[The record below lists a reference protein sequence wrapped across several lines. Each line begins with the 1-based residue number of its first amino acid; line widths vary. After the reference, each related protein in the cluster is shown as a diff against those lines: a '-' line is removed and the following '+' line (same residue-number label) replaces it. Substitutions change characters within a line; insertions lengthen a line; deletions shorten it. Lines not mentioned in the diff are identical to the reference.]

1 MAVARAP
8 APMSARQKGKRLT
21 QELSRN
27 CDGASL
33 VIFSD
38 CHDQDATQEEKTYLG
53 PYIVHGRPRVA
64 DVAWRR
70 SDIGGADVT
79 LRFDCED
86 AALRLVIDSDVGQ
99 PWHSKHTL
107 DQSEARRVG
116 KEGVSPCNCRLWPYH

>member
-1 MAVARAP
+1 MRISDWSSDVC
-8 APMSARQKGKRLT
+8 SSDLW
-21 QELSRN
+21 SRN

-38 CHDQDATQEEKTYLG
+38 FHDQDATQEEKTYLV

-79 LRFDCED
+79 LRFDCD
-86 AALRLVIDSDVGQ
+86 DSPIRLFIDLAVGLTCVYH
-99 PWHSKHTL
+99 PSL
-107 DQSEARRVG
+107 
-116 KEGVSPCNCRLWPYH
+116 NCLAQYRKSRLMGTCMNIHVMYPVR